1 MPSSRLVSA
10 PHFASQSSDDRWAA
24 ADGRDAAVGRRRI
37 YRNSFKE
44 SATVSADTNTTL
56 AATVDPCFES

>member
-1 MPSSRLVSA
+1 MTVGLPLTDETLPSEGKGSTGGVSSGTKCH
-10 PHFASQSSDDRWAA
+10 PC
-24 ADGRDAAVGRRRI
+24 GR

-44 SATVSADTNTTL
+44 SATVRADTNTTL